1 MALPLPLPVSATELD
16 YSEFNVEYFDSVIQS
31 KGIVITH
38 TVRDEL
44 KFIPESEIK
53 IALARKLANAIV
65 EKELCEFTRMY
76 DPSDMQTVYRVRA
89 YLTPK
94 EECKILRTSKGI
106 KK

>member
-1 MALPLPLPVSATELD
+1 MALPLPISATELD
-16 YSEFNVEYFDSVIQS
+16 YSELDVEYFDSVIQS

-38 TVRDEL
+38 IVRDEL
-44 KFIPESEIK
+44 KFIPENEIK
-53 IALARKLANAIV
+53 LVLARKLASAIV

-94 EECKILRTSKGI
+94 EECKILRTSQGI